1 MLILACNM
9 GRPTACMIQR
19 SSDHES
25 DQVSPSRQ
33 RWAFQTQRKDLT
45 VAAAAIKDW
54 VWWDC
59 VHLSLVHVQYYDYL
73 ENLCISLDSFI
84 LENTQHRLQFET
96 MCCVMQKSPTTTNIG
111 WGHNSVRI
119 ACSKWSQVQHV
130 SEAGSGV
137 WLQSA
142 VFSVH
147 HKPFL

>member
-1 MLILACNM
+1 MLILSCNM

-45 VAAAAIKDW
+45 AAAAAIKDW

-84 LENTQHRLQFET
+84 SENTQHRLQFET
-96 MCCVMQKSPTTTNIG
+96 MCCVMQKRPNNNKHWLRSQFSENSMLQVVSSSARE
-111 WGHNSVRI
+111 WGRFWCLV
-119 ACSKWSQVQHV
+119 AKCSIQCPS
-130 SEAGSGV
+130 
-137 WLQSA
+137 
-142 VFSVH
+142 
-147 HKPFL
+147 